1 VQAGLGIKGYLI
13 SKISNAKRASRG
25 AQMAEHLPSP
35 KFKPQY
41 HKKKKDDSGIGV
53 CDKDYI
59 TNQQEEIKTELIKQV
74 NSIRTG
80 HRNGQ

>member
-1 VQAGLGIKGYLI
+1 VQAGLGIKGDLI

-41 HKKKKDDSGIGV
+41 HKKKKKMTVGLGYVTKIILQINRKRSR
-53 CDKDYI
+53 
-59 TNQQEEIKTELIKQV
+59 Q
-74 NSIRTG
+74 NSQNRSIL
-80 HRNGQ
+80 